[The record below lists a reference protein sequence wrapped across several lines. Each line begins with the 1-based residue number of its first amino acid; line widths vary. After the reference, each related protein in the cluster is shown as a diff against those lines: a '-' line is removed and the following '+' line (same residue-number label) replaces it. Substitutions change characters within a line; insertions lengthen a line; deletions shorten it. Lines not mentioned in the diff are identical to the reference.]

1 MKYKT
6 VEGVK
11 EKDDVKYKVEHN
23 ASAKT
28 GEGST
33 NKKKIISKLPNHL
46 KKTISMSEQG
56 EAKPL
61 IVTALQRE

>member
-11 EKDDVKYKVEHN
+11 EKDDVKYKVEQN
-23 ASAKT
+23 AGAKT
-28 GEGST
+28 GEGSPKQAKD
-33 NKKKIISKLPNHL
+33 NKKLPNHL

-61 IVTALQRE
+61 VVTALQRE